1 MLTGIPQL
9 DSTFAGMSLRSKVYV
24 QVTAQNLYKIQLKDV
39 RYGTFNEKLTGPK
52 PENWRSVELET
63 STELTGEHKQYLET
77 PFEIKMVNGVIEYV
91 KISTTEPEWCVNMKK
106 SLISTLK
113 IQFPTISSSYSSS
126 ESRQESPR
134 FRYAQ
139 KQLSKETESPLFWTV
154 MEEGIEGKC
163 ENTYHV
169 SELPEYMIHD
179 YEKGMINSAFCEGK
193 KYFQILRTRDI
204 TKCTEKNIFLSSKGH
219 KNCLVGNCESENT
232 KQTQTR
238 FYACANSVTE
248 IPYWHGVIN
257 EGEMKQHVLAFN
269 TEPIVTGTKQVF
281 KLEKI
286 QKISYTMPEV
296 TASKMCYDLSYEFP
310 VTKSQSSLI
319 TSRQSQKEY
328 FESLTKKPSTM
339 SLIPTIYESLNA
351 EELKTQI
358 VEKLLVI
365 AKELQSSEHF
375 AEKEIPSQL
384 KALKTVISFLKTED
398 IKYMFETIISLSCST
413 EEKQIVRNLFFDLC
427 RSSGTPATVMFLLEC
442 IKTEKLTETE
452 MYLTIVT
459 LSHYMK
465 TPTEELIHQVFKT
478 IKSEAV
484 VSRFWLK
491 GSSHLVF
498 ANIVR
503 NACLGSSKSYYP
515 EDVFGKMCTSANKKI
530 VQEYIPHLVQELK
543 TATTSID
550 KQIALWSLGQLA
562 HESVVPIMINYM
574 EGKTQDSNNKL
585 RKVALYALNDVA
597 HFYKHKLIP
606 VFLAVATNP
615 AESRNLRI
623 AAVTMLMKCQPET
636 VYLQKLAVMTW
647 FEQDLEVSRFIYS
660 MLKEQ
665 SMIEIES
672 HPEGSYLKELSLKA
686 KTVFP
691 LCKPMSIVVGV
702 NKIYSTYLKELEVG
716 SYMLN
721 SIMSGSDSTEFYHKT
736 EFFLKQA
743 QTSPV
748 EFAFHYSGLKSL
760 AKSLFS
766 SVSTSSE
773 SIHPKLKEIVEKL
786 DVSYRKD
793 ADFSFGAWLRLEDD
807 INFAVELNQENIEL
821 IKTKVLAAIKNSGI
835 EIMNKVC
842 GKTPINHQN
851 VYESLPYQAL
861 VPSDLGLPIVVET
874 QMTHLY
880 SLQGYFNVECS
891 YNKPSVT
898 MELSYKTGYTYNGF
912 VGTVCPFTEELLA
925 AGINVHR
932 ATNMP
937 LKTMVE
943 VEPKTSLL
951 KVTMTQ
957 SESVLSSNSNIDVH
971 HYHVKPY
978 TVKKPLVFKDLTPTI
993 LHPNT
998 KMIKSKAP
1006 MKSYEADF
1014 GTFFDVSMT
1023 GKIETECDL
1032 YDAKMLLDSYKNYN
1046 YNPFTYS
1053 AFQFTESAL
1062 TADGKPTAR
1071 YHKYTLV
1078 HNPSKS
1084 SVNGAEMIVK
1094 FSLAKKMENEEA
1106 KKVSLKMSSES
1117 SVETSRLRPESS
1129 RSALRMDDCLRK
1141 LDTKVGYA
1149 LNAFISAKLTG
1160 GQEKTYTYSVTAA
1173 GGKNELTHKWNV
1185 HWENE
1190 QEHSYLKNLCVNG
1203 HMQYPTSYNSD
1214 TKFEY
1219 ANKIAFGQTCDE
1231 YYFNIMGNTYVSDK
1245 QQKYSFSSEEAKKC
1259 LKHSQEEESYRHEL
1273 SNCREHEIEKKT
1285 LLEKKHSISAQKKL
1299 ESCEKKMDQS
1309 SALDQTD
1316 ITITYSQTLPTEVYT
1331 YTKTL
1336 NTMVKVALFPY
1347 IYQVS
1352 EPSQTSQTLVTL
1364 KFDQKT
1370 NTVSLEL
1377 QSPLDTVY
1385 FKNVR
1390 IPTEMKEIVPLVARK
1405 SPVEQTYKALTGT
1418 SLLAKCVLGQG
1429 YVQSY
1434 DKKSYSYQIDEC
1446 DHLITS
1452 DCSKDFTHAILA
1464 KEVNGHKHVTIFE
1477 GKTKIE
1483 VSPAQSYQTYVE
1495 DWSIEVNGKKVTLNK
1510 NEKKTLENECTV
1522 YWHSDSV
1529 VEINTPHARITH
1541 KGKTVSVEEKS
1552 LMADGSHC
1560 GLCGDYNMDQRAD
1573 IKSPKECVLSS
1584 NKLSAYSYRVKSD
1597 QCKPLSKTISN
1608 QIK

>member
-1 MLTGIPQL
+1 
-9 DSTFAGMSLRSKVYV
+9 
-24 QVTAQNLYKIQLKDV
+24 
-39 RYGTFNEKLTGPK
+39 
-52 PENWRSVELET
+52 
-63 STELTGEHKQYLET
+63 
-77 PFEIKMVNGVIEYV
+77 
-91 KISTTEPEWCVNMKK
+91 
-106 SLISTLK
+106 
-113 IQFPTISSSYSSS
+113 
-126 ESRQESPR
+126 
-134 FRYAQ
+134 
-139 KQLSKETESPLFWTV
+139 
-154 MEEGIEGKC
+154 
-163 ENTYHV
+163 
-169 SELPEYMIHD
+169 
-179 YEKGMINSAFCEGK
+179 
-193 KYFQILRTRDI
+193 
-204 TKCTEKNIFLSSKGH
+204 
-219 KNCLVGNCESENT
+219 
-232 KQTQTR
+232 
-238 FYACANSVTE
+238 
-248 IPYWHGVIN
+248 
-257 EGEMKQHVLAFN
+257 
-269 TEPIVTGTKQVF
+269 
-281 KLEKI
+281 
-286 QKISYTMPEV
+286 
-296 TASKMCYDLSYEFP
+296 
-310 VTKSQSSLI
+310 
-319 TSRQSQKEY
+319 
-328 FESLTKKPSTM
+328 
-339 SLIPTIYESLNA
+339 
-351 EELKTQI
+351 
-358 VEKLLVI
+358 
-365 AKELQSSEHF
+365 
-375 AEKEIPSQL
+375 
-384 KALKTVISFLKTED
+384 
-398 IKYMFETIISLSCST
+398 
-413 EEKQIVRNLFFDLC
+413 
-427 RSSGTPATVMFLLEC
+427 MFLLEC

-465 TPTEELIHQVFKT
+465 TPTEALIHEVFKT

-515 EDVFGKMCTSANKKI
+515 EDVFGKMCTSSNKKI

-543 TATTSID
+543 SATTSID

-574 EGKTQDSNNKL
+574 EGKTQDSTNQL

-597 HFYKHKLIP
+597 HFYKHKLVP

-623 AAVTMLMKCQPET
+623 AAITMLMKCQPDT
-636 VYLQKLAVMTW
+636 VYMQKLAVMTW

-665 SMIEIES
+665 SMLEIES
-672 HPEGSYLKELSLKA
+672 HPEGSYLKELCLKA

-691 LCKPMSIVVGV
+691 LCKPMSVVVGV
-702 NKIYSTYLKELEVG
+702 NKIYSNYLQELEVG

-743 QTSPV
+743 QTTPI
-748 EFAFHYSGLKSL
+748 EFAFHYSGLMSLVKSV
-760 AKSLFS
+760 FS
-766 SVSTSSE
+766 SVSMSSE

-786 DVSYRKD
+786 DISSRKD
-793 ADFSFGAWLRLEDD
+793 ADFNVGAWMRLDD
-807 INFAVELNQENIEL
+807 SINFAVELNQENIEL
-821 IKTKVLAAIKNSGI
+821 IKSKVLSAIKNSGI

-880 SLQGYFNVECS
+880 SLQGYLNVECS

-912 VGTVCPFTEELLA
+912 AGTICPFTQELLA
-925 AGINVHR
+925 AGINIHR

-937 LKTMVE
+937 MNTMVE
-943 VEPKTSLL
+943 FEPKTSLL
-951 KVTMTQ
+951 KVKMSQ

-978 TVKKPLVFKDLTPTI
+978 TVKKPLVFKDLTPTV

-998 KMIKSKAP
+998 KIIESKATK
-1006 MKSYEADF
+1006 KSYEADF
-1014 GTFFDVSMT
+1014 GKFFDVSMT
-1023 GKIETECDL
+1023 GKVETECDL
-1032 YDAKMLLDSYKNYN
+1032 YDVKMLLDSWKNYN

-1071 YHKYTLV
+1071 YHKYSLV
-1078 HNPSKS
+1078 YNPSKS
-1084 SVNGAEMIVK
+1084 SVNGAEMTVK
-1094 FSLAKKMENEEA
+1094 LSLAKKMENEEA
-1106 KKVSLKMSSES
+1106 KKVSMRVSRES
-1117 SVETSRLRPESS
+1117 SVEMSHLRPESS
-1129 RSALRMDDCLRK
+1129 RSDLRMADCLRK
-1141 LDTKVGYA
+1141 LDTKVGFA

-1173 GGKNELTHKWNV
+1173 GGKNEMTHKWNV

-1190 QEHSYLKNLCVNG
+1190 QEQSYMKNLCING
-1203 HMQYPTSYNSD
+1203 YMMYPTSYSSD

-1219 ANKIAFGQTCDE
+1219 ANKVAFGQTCDE
-1231 YYFNIMGNTYVSDK
+1231 YYFNVKGNTFVSHK
-1245 QQKYSFSSEEAKKC
+1245 QQEYSFNSEEAKKC
-1259 LKHSQEEESYRHEL
+1259 LKHTQEEESYRIEL
-1273 SNCREHEIEKKT
+1273 NNCREHEIEKKT
-1285 LLEKKHSISAQKKL
+1285 HLEKKHSISALKKF

-1331 YTKTL
+1331 HFKTL
-1336 NTMVKVALFPY
+1336 NSLVKVGLFPY
-1347 IYQVS
+1347 VYQVS
-1352 EPSQTSQTLVTL
+1352 EPSQTSQTLVHL

-1370 NTVSLEL
+1370 NTISVEL

-1390 IPTEMKEIVPLVARK
+1390 LPTEMKEIVPLVARK

-1495 DWSIEVNGKKVTLNK
+1495 DWTLKVNGKKVSLNK
-1510 NEKKTLENECTV
+1510 NEKKSLENECSV
-1522 YWHSDSV
+1522 FWHSDNV

-1584 NKLSAYSYRVKSD
+1584 DKLSAFSYRVKSD

-1608 QIK
+1608 QIKSEEEKCVKYTTQNTEVSSIWRSSKTDVYTERKHSYIYKEDKICISQDPIVYCSSGSVAKDIRRKSVKYVCLPEGRVAKLYESRIQRGESPQELKHQPVAFTAEMEQPVSCVARKY